1 MRSKN
6 LKMKSEM
13 LQEKP
18 LIEKY
23 NDLLLDIGSTLM
35 VAGAHCGR
43 IDRNIKRIADVFGI
57 DIEIF
62 YSFNGIIL
70 TTKMR
75 NNPSETA
82 THYKRLPSHGVHFGI
97 LNEISLLSWKV
108 VSDHLDYPHIKRE
121 FEKIKKLSHHKRIQI
136 VLGVGIACAS
146 LCILAKGDFIDA
158 TFAFFFFIFGLIA
171 RQEISKR
178 KFNVM
183 LAISGGAFVTSFI
196 ASINVFYGIGAL
208 PEKALATSVL
218 YLVPGVQLVNA
229 VIDLIEGYVATAI
242 ARGFYSGF
250 LLLCIAAGMALSIL
264 IFGINN
270 FY

>member
-1 MRSKN
+1 
-6 LKMKSEM
+6 MKSEIQ
-13 LQEKP
+13 QEKP
-18 LIEKY
+18 QIEMY
-23 NDLLLDIGSTLM
+23 NELLLDIGSTLM

-43 IDRNIKRIADVFGI
+43 IDRNIKRIADVLEV
-57 DIEIF
+57 DIETF

-82 THYKRLPSHGVHFGI
+82 THHKRLPSHGVHFGI
-97 LNEISLLSWKV
+97 LNGISLLSWQA
-108 VSDHLDYPHIKRE
+108 VSENFNYNQIIKE
-121 FEKIKKLSHHKRIQI
+121 FNKIKKLSHHKRLQI
-136 VLGVGIACAS
+136 LLGVGVACAS
-146 LCILAKGDFIDA
+146 LCILAKGDVVDA
-158 TFAFFFFIFGLIA
+158 AFAFVGSILGLIA

-178 KFNVM
+178 NFNVM
-183 LAISGGAFVTSFI
+183 IAIVGGAFVTSFI
-196 ASINVFYGIGAL
+196 ASINVYYGIGAL

-229 VIDLIEGYVATAI
+229 VIDLIEGYVSTAI

-250 LLLCIAAGMALSIL
+250 LLLCIALGMAISIL

>member
-1 MRSKN
+1 
-6 LKMKSEM
+6 
-13 LQEKP
+13 
-18 LIEKY
+18 
-23 NDLLLDIGSTLM
+23 M
-35 VAGAHCGR
+35 VAGAHRGR
-43 IDRNIKRIADVFGI
+43 IDRNIKRIADVFGV

-108 VSDHLDYPHIKRE
+108 VSDHLDYPHVKRE

-158 TFAFFFFIFGLIA
+158 TFAFFASMLGILA

-242 ARGFYSGF
+242 ARGFYAGF

>member
-1 MRSKN
+1 MFMMNAVSI
-6 LKMKSEM
+6 
-13 LQEKP
+13 EKP
-18 LIEKY
+18 QIEKY

-43 IDRNIKRIADVFGI
+43 IDRNIKRIADVLGV
-57 DIEIF
+57 DIETF
-62 YSFNGIIL
+62 YSFNGLIL

-82 THYKRLPSHGVHFGI
+82 THHKRLPSHGVHFGV
-97 LNEISLLSWKV
+97 LNGISLLSWQA
-108 VSDHLDYPHIKRE
+108 VSDNLSYEEIVKE
-121 FEKIKKLSHHKRIQI
+121 FEEIKTLSHHRRLQI
-136 VLGVGIACAS
+136 LLGVGVACAS
-146 LCILAKGDFIDA
+146 LCILAKGNFIDA
-158 TFAFFFFIFGLIA
+158 SFAFVGSILGMFV
-171 RQEISKR
+171 RQEIAKK

-183 LAISGGAFVTSFI
+183 IAIIGAAFVTSFI
-196 ASINVFYGIGAL
+196 ASINVFYGIGLL

-242 ARGFYSGF
+242 ARGFYAGF
-250 LLLCIAAGMALSIL
+250 LLLCIALGMAVSIL
-264 IFGINN
+264 IFGISN